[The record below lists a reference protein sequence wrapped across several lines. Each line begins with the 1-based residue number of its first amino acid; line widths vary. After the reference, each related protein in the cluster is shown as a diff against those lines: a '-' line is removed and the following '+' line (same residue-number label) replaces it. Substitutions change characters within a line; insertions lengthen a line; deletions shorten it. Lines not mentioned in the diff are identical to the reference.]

1 MPNDALRLL
10 IVGGYGTFGGRL
22 VALLSDEPRLTIIVA
37 GRSSERAAAF
47 CAARP
52 DTKARLVPATFDR
65 SGAALVQLR
74 ALVPDVLVDASGPFQ
89 AYGTERYRLIE
100 ACIAQKVHYLDLADG
115 SEFVAGVSVLDT
127 DARAAGV
134 YVLCGVSSFPVLT
147 AAVVRNLSTDL
158 TRVASIRGGIAPSPY
173 AGVGENVI
181 RAIAGYAGRPVAIR
195 RNAESST
202 GYPFTEQQR
211 FTIAPPGRLPVK
223 STLFSLV
230 DVPDL
235 RALAGLWPA
244 TDEIWMGAGPVPE
257 VLHRVLIALAW
268 LVRWRLLPSLSAFAQ
283 LMYFAMNHLRWG
295 EHRGGMFVEVT
306 GTDKNERLVKRSWH
320 LLAEGN
326 DGPFIPSMAVA
337 AIVRKALDGREP
349 ASGARAAINELE
361 LADYQAQFQHRSICS
376 GVRDDTIGN
385 STPLFARLLGDAWRA
400 LPGAVRD
407 MHALSAER
415 VARGRCAVQRGSGI
429 LSGLIASV
437 FRFPNASE
445 DLPVCVRFTPA
456 SDTEQWTRRF
466 GEEVLSSCL
475 LPGRGRS
482 ERLVCER
489 FGPFD
494 FAQALLVEGDRL
506 RYELRR
512 WSVFGVPL
520 PLWLAPRSN
529 SYETEQSGRFQF
541 HVELSHPMI
550 GLIVSYRGWL
560 VSAG

>member
-1 MPNDALRLL
+1 LPKDALKLL

-22 VALLSDEPRLTIIVA
+22 VDLLKDEPRLTIIVA
-37 GRSSERAAAF
+37 GRSSDRAAAF
-47 CAARP
+47 CAAR
-52 DTKARLVPATFDR
+52 TEAKARLVPATFDR
-65 SGAALVQLR
+65 SGAALEQLR

-89 AYGTERYRLIE
+89 AYGAERYRLIE
-100 ACIAQKVHYLDLADG
+100 ACIAQKTHYLDLADG
-115 SEFVAGVSVLDT
+115 SDFVAGVSVLDS

-134 YVLCGVSSFPVLT
+134 YVLSGVSSFPVLT
-147 AAVVRNLSTDL
+147 AAVVRNLSTDM
-158 TRVASIRGGIAPSPY
+158 TRIASIRGGIAPSPY

-202 GYPFTEQQR
+202 GYPFTEQLR

-223 STLFSLV
+223 NTLFSLV

-235 RALAGLWPA
+235 RALARLWPT
-244 TDEIWMGAGPVPE
+244 TDAIWMGAGPVPE

-268 LVRWRLLPSLSAFAQ
+268 LVRWGLLPSLSPFAQ
-283 LMYFAMNHLRWG
+283 LMYFAMSHLRWG
-295 EHRGGMFVEVT
+295 EHRGGMFVEVA
-306 GTDKNERLVKRSWH
+306 GTDKNQRLVQRSWH

-337 AIVRKALDGREP
+337 AIVRKALDAREP
-349 ASGARAAINELE
+349 ASGARAAIDDLE
-361 LADYQAQFQHRSICS
+361 LSDYEALFEHRTIHS
-376 GVRDDTIGN
+376 GIRDDTIGN
-385 STPLFARLLGDAWRA
+385 NAPLFARLLGDAWHE
-400 LPGAVRD
+400 LPGAVRE

-415 VARGRCAVQRGSGI
+415 VAHGRCTVQRGSGI
-429 LSGLIASV
+429 LCGLIASV
-437 FRFPNASE
+437 FRFPKASE
-445 DLPVCVRFTPA
+445 DLPVSVRFTPT
-456 SDTEQWTRRF
+456 SDTERWTRRF
-466 GEEVLSSCL
+466 GEEVMSSSL

-494 FAQALLVEGDRL
+494 FAQALLVEEDHL
-506 RYELRR
+506 RYEMRR

-529 SYETEQSGRFQF
+529 SYETEQAGRFQF
-541 HVELSHPMI
+541 HVELSHPLT

-560 VSAG
+560 VAEG